1 MDEIRE
7 VINKVVRGC
16 GKCGL
21 EIDDVLA
28 AFVARTIVESNESMF
43 ALDRKMTAANTEE
56 IVLQAIE
63 RLIERDNPSLETMKM
78 QVDYDTSFIKHDSES
93 QKTLRVRNKMIA
105 NHKMTIVEV
114 IMEDANDFEALT
126 VLYRKIFRFLL
137 DFAPNSKGQDRQ
149 VEREVA
155 AALES
160 VFPRIGLKAF
170 VLLSYEEKS
179 SQLSELAR
187 IVLGIRLFNRDQ
199 NRGGAG
205 IDQMDKEGSQL
216 AMTMLDDVNN
226 EVSYFSDAC
235 NKYQLAIIRAQ
246 LIRRKMNIDKESK
259 ADAKG
264 SSSSRVKIADS
275 NPPGLVPEKLVDRWL
290 KEMVN
295 RRQYLG
301 FLRTLQDE
309 MMSLQE
315 KVSQICSTFREEL
328 VNVQQMVTNK
338 ASVSKELVYPKFDAL
353 GALWVALYEE
363 VTILLARS
371 NTFGVLCKYRLSFTP
386 TLDEKYY
393 SGLIGIDGYGEA
405 ETVGLS
411 LADLE
416 WTTEKGQQSPKKGAE
431 SKDGGGRE
439 ESKSAGG
446 SGMVVAVDGVEIQ
459 ETTEAGATLMSVH
472 NTPDFLLLP
481 LELQGYCP
489 WTIVHA
495 HGLLL
500 PGKPAL
506 GVVRY
511 DNIYYVCQHVQ
522 AMKSFMEDPEYYL
535 KQIRLKALTNPEY
548 IHLLRLQRWFPTA
561 SIARLL
567 DQDDHDPSSLT
578 GEIYLFKCIS

>member
-1 MDEIRE
+1 
-7 VINKVVRGC
+7 
-16 GKCGL
+16 
-21 EIDDVLA
+21 
-28 AFVARTIVESNESMF
+28 
-43 ALDRKMTAANTEE
+43 
-56 IVLQAIE
+56 
-63 RLIERDNPSLETMKM
+63 
-78 QVDYDTSFIKHDSES
+78 
-93 QKTLRVRNKMIA
+93 
-105 NHKMTIVEV
+105 
-114 IMEDANDFEALT
+114 
-126 VLYRKIFRFLL
+126 
-137 DFAPNSKGQDRQ
+137 
-149 VEREVA
+149 
-155 AALES
+155 
-160 VFPRIGLKAF
+160 
-170 VLLSYEEKS
+170 
-179 SQLSELAR
+179 
-187 IVLGIRLFNRDQ
+187 
-199 NRGGAG
+199 
-205 IDQMDKEGSQL
+205 
-216 AMTMLDDVNN
+216 
-226 EVSYFSDAC
+226 
-235 NKYQLAIIRAQ
+235 
-246 LIRRKMNIDKESK
+246 
-259 ADAKG
+259 
-264 SSSSRVKIADS
+264 
-275 NPPGLVPEKLVDRWL
+275 
-290 KEMVN
+290 
-295 RRQYLG
+295 
-301 FLRTLQDE
+301 
-309 MMSLQE
+309 
-315 KVSQICSTFREEL
+315 
-328 VNVQQMVTNK
+328 MVTNK

-416 WTTEKGQQSPKKGAE
+416 WTVEKGGLQSPKKNAE
-431 SKDGGGRE
+431 SKSEKVRE
-439 ESKSAGG
+439 DSDRGG
-446 SGMVVAVDGVEIQ
+446 SGMGMVVAVDGVEIQ
-459 ETTEAGATLMSVH
+459 ETTDAGATLMSVH

-567 DQDDHDPSSLT
+567 DQDDHDPSSMT
-578 GEIYLFKCIS
+578 GE

>member
-7 VINKVVRGC
+7 IINKVVRGC

-78 QVDYDTSFIKHDSES
+78 QVDYDTSFIKHDSDS
-93 QKTLRVRNKMIA
+93 QKALRVRNKMIA

-246 LIRRKMNIDKESK
+246 LIRRKMNIEKESK

-264 SSSSRVKIADS
+264 SSSSRKADA

-315 KVSQICSTFREEL
+315 KVSQICTTFREEL

-416 WTTEKGQQSPKKGAE
+416 WTVEKGGLQSPKKNAE
-431 SKDGGGRE
+431 SKSEKGRE
-439 ESKSAGG
+439 EVDRGISGM
-446 SGMVVAVDGVEIQ
+446 GMVVAVDGVEIQ
-459 ETTEAGATLMSVH
+459 ETTDAGATLMSVH

-567 DQDDHDPSSLT
+567 DQDDHDPSSMI
-578 GEIYLFKCIS
+578 GE